1 MLRNTLIA
9 VALSALLSTCT
20 GSIAMAGLF
29 GPGPWFEFPWPY
41 GNDTGGIMPY
51 KPYIKPVEYRDMAA
65 SYCAHWHR
73 LSQVT
78 STHRKYGDYVTFFC
92 MDRPHVIH

>member
-1 MLRNTLIA
+1 
-9 VALSALLSTCT
+9 
-20 GSIAMAGLF
+20 
-29 GPGPWFEFPWPY
+29 
-41 GNDTGGIMPY
+41 MPY

-78 STHRKYGDYVTFFC
+78 SVHRKYGDYVTFVC
-92 MDRPHVIH
+92 MDRPHIIH